1 MPLTGAKTDPVV
13 GLPQGRLIGR
23 QGEGVQ
29 AFCGVPYALA
39 PVQGRRWQP
48 PAPVAV
54 SNETLDARFFGP
66 MAPQVSEAGSPLAE
80 TSEDCLNLNIWKP
93 DEARAAP
100 VMVWI
105 HGGGFCSGSNRVRGS
120 VFAKAGVVLV
130 APNYRL
136 GMLGFAAHP
145 LIESQ
150 SANFG
155 LLDLILALQW
165 VRDHIVAFGGDPENI
180 TIFGV
185 SAGGQAVNLLMTMP
199 QGAGLFHK
207 AIAQS
212 GYGTWPLLRLKPQD
226 QDPRDILGEAP
237 ESAED
242 NASSILRRIDALEL
256 SSASLL
262 QLPAKTIVQGQRG
275 FQRPIVDGLSVL
287 DEPGRC
293 LAQGIGSRIP
303 YLTGANSFDGSV
315 MPSYQLNPEDYA
327 VAWDEWDPSWRTL
340 YDADLV
346 AAPETGIQRLFG
358 DERYLLSAWVLSEAM
373 ARLGAPAY
381 RYYLD
386 VPGPEG
392 LPLRG
397 SPHGFDG
404 FLLFESKVV
413 SPDSDWDGWGDQ
425 LRRAWIE
432 FARVGA
438 PCALDARVGAW
449 QPVGES
455 SQWHRLGS
463 ASTISDQALSE
474 RLLRL
479 LSRYH
484 YRCHE
489 DASPG
494 SRS

>member
-1 MPLTGAKTDPVV
+1 MTGAKSDPKVV
-13 GLPQGRLIGR
+13 LPQGTLIGR
-23 QGEGVQ
+23 QREGVQ
-29 AFCGVPYALA
+29 AFCGVRYALA
-39 PVQGRRWQP
+39 PVQARRWQP
-48 PAPVAV
+48 PAPVAA
-54 SNETLDARFFGP
+54 SDETLDARFFGP
-66 MAPQVSEAGSPLAE
+66 MAPQVSETGRPIAE
-80 TSEDCLNLNIWKP
+80 ASEDCLNLNIWKP
-93 DEARAAP
+93 DQVRAAP

-150 SANFG
+150 QANFG

-165 VRDHIVAFGGDPENI
+165 VRDHIDAFGGDPENV

-212 GYGTWPLLRLKPQD
+212 GYGTWPLLRLKTQD

-237 ESAED
+237 EIAED
-242 NASSILRRIDALEL
+242 NAGAILRRIDARGF

-262 QLPAKTIVQGQRG
+262 HLSANTIVQGQRG

-287 DEPGRC
+287 EEPGRC
-293 LAQGIGSRIP
+293 FALGLGCSIP

-315 MPSYQLNPEDYA
+315 MPSYQLNPKDYA
-327 VAWDEWDPSWRTL
+327 AAWDKWDPSWRML
-340 YDADLV
+340 YDADLGI
-346 AAPETGIQRLFG
+346 APETGIQRLFG
-358 DERYLLSAWVLSEAM
+358 DERYLLSAWVLSEAV

-392 LPLRG
+392 SLLSG

-404 FLLFESKVV
+404 FLLFESKIF
-413 SPDSDWDGWGDQ
+413 SPGSDWAAWGDQ

-432 FARVGA
+432 FARTGV
-438 PCALDARVGAW
+438 PCALDARVGPW

-455 SQWHRLGS
+455 NQWHRLGS
-463 ASTISDQALSE
+463 ASTISDQALSD
-474 RLLRL
+474 RLSRL

-484 YRCHE
+484 HRCLE
-489 DASPG
+489 DAGP
-494 SRS
+494 RRTA

>member
-1 MPLTGAKTDPVV
+1 MTAGKAEPKVQ
-13 GLPQGRLIGR
+13 LPQGTLIGR
-23 QGEGVQ
+23 QSGGVH
-29 AFCGVPYALA
+29 AFCGVPYALP
-39 PVQGRRWQP
+39 PVRSRRWQP
-48 PAPVAV
+48 PAPVAE
-54 SNETLDARFFGP
+54 SGGTLDARSFGP
-66 MAPQVSEAGSPLAE
+66 LAPQLSETGRPLAE
-80 TSEDCLNLNIWKP
+80 ASEDCLNLNIWKP
-93 DEARAAP
+93 EQAQGAP
-100 VMVWI
+100 VMVWL

-145 LIESQ
+145 LIESPE
-150 SANFG
+150 ANFG
-155 LLDLILALQW
+155 LLDLISALQW
-165 VRDHIVAFGGDPENI
+165 VRDHIEAFGGDPGNV

-185 SAGGQAVNLLMTMP
+185 SAGGQAVNLLITMP
-199 QGAGLFHK
+199 RAAGLFHK
-207 AIAQS
+207 AVAQS
-212 GYGTWPLLRLKPQD
+212 GYGTWPLLWLNRQVG
-226 QDPRDILGEAP
+226 DPADILGQQ
-237 ESAED
+237 AETAEE
-242 NASSILRRIDALEL
+242 NVSEILQRIEPAGL
-256 SSASLL
+256 SSAALL
-262 QLPAKTIVQGQRG
+262 QLPANTIVRGQRG
-275 FQRPIVDGLSVL
+275 FQRPIVDALSVL

-293 LAQGIGSRIP
+293 LARGIGCAIP

-327 VAWDEWDPSWRTL
+327 AVWDGWDPTWRTR
-340 YDADLV
+340 YQADLV

-392 LPLRG
+392 LPLTG

-404 FLLFESKVV
+404 FLLFESKIF
-413 SPDSDWDGWGDQ
+413 SPGSDWDAWGDQ

-432 FARVGA
+432 FARVGV
-438 PCALDARVGAW
+438 PCALDARVGPW

-455 SQWHRLGS
+455 SHWHRLGS
-463 ASTISDQALSE
+463 ASGISAQALNE
-474 RLLRL
+474 RLSRL

-484 YRCHE
+484 HRCH
-489 DASPG
+489 DAASLH
-494 SRS
+494 STS

>member
-1 MPLTGAKTDPVV
+1 MTGVKKKPRVR
-13 GLPQGRLIGR
+13 LPQGTLVGR
-23 QGEGVQ
+23 QGDGVQ
-29 AFCGVPYALA
+29 AFCGVPYALP
-39 PVQGRRWQP
+39 PVQGLRWQP
-48 PAPVAV
+48 PVPVAV
-54 SNETLDARFFGP
+54 SDEIIDAESFGP
-66 MAPQVSEAGSPLAE
+66 MAPQLSETGRPLAE

-93 DEARAAP
+93 DQARGAP

-120 VFAKAGVVLV
+120 VFANSGVVLV

-145 LIESQ
+145 LIES
-150 SANFG
+150 SEVNFG

-165 VRDHIVAFGGDPENI
+165 VRNHIDAFGGDPENV

-207 AIAQS
+207 AISQS
-212 GYGTWPLLRLKPQD
+212 GYGTWPLLRLKAQD
-226 QDPRDILGEAP
+226 QDPRDILGEEP
-237 ESAED
+237 ETAED
-242 NASSILRRIDALEL
+242 NTSGVLRRIDATEL

-262 QLPAKTIVQGQRG
+262 RLPADTIVQGQYG
-275 FQRPIVDGLSVL
+275 FQRPIIDGLRVL
-287 DEPGRC
+287 EEPGRC
-293 LAQGIGSRIP
+293 LAQGVGCSIP
-303 YLTGANSFDGSV
+303 YVAGANSFDGSV
-315 MPSYQLNPEDYA
+315 MPSYQLNPEDYGA
-327 VAWDEWDPSWRTL
+327 VWDEWDPSWRML
-340 YDADLV
+340 YDVDLV
-346 AAPETGIQRLFG
+346 TAPEIGIQRLFG

-386 VPGPEG
+386 LPGPEG
-392 LPLRG
+392 LPLSG

-404 FLLFESKVV
+404 FLLFESKVF
-413 SPDSDWDGWGDQ
+413 SPGSDWEVWGGQ

-432 FARVGA
+432 FARAGV
-438 PCALDARVGAW
+438 PCALDPRVGVW

-463 ASTISDQALSE
+463 ASGISDQLLNERLS
-474 RLLRL
+474 RLLR
-479 LSRYH
+479 RYH
-484 YRCHE
+484 YRCHG
-489 DASPG
+489 DPSPL
-494 SRS
+494 STS